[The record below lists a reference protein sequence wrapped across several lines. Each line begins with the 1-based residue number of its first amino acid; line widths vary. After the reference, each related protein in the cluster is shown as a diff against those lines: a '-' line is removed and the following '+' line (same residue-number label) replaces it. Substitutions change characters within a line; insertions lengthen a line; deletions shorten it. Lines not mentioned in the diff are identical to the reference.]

1 MANNPLELITIK
13 KTQIEENELD
23 TALLYEE
30 LGRTVSDIAKN
41 KSISYCDEYLT
52 SFSLANDEYY
62 RLKKTQ
68 EKFTN
73 IEKNS
78 TSLADEI
85 KNINKKIRI
94 NQKEI
99 REIMLRFGAAAY
111 EAYSSKSLNVEIM
124 NLLSA
129 IFEEKQRKIEDL
141 QQKLQRTKSQL
152 LKTVIQNRL
161 NSIRKSLLELFYEAA
176 ILIESNDF
184 IDMIPMKDQR
194 SVLSC
199 YRDLKNTES
208 ELVYSSKILKS
219 ELEELQKK
227 GSAEVKT
234 KLEELKIK
242 IEIAAEDEKNAA
254 VLLGTELYD
263 TLPDD
268 ITSYEIGDEAINLI
282 DQITLH
288 KRTIEKIE
296 KDIELLH
303 NELKIEEIK
312 TQIRDKNSDIERLE
326 LQIKSCTDQIENI
339 EDSIAEK
346 KSQIDAIVKEGVYI
360 DED

>member
-85 KNINKKIRI
+85 KKINKKIRI

-111 EAYSSKSLNVEIM
+111 ESYSSKSLNVEIM

-141 QQKLQRTKSQL
+141 QQKLQRTKGQL
-152 LKTVIQNRL
+152 LRTVIQNRL

-194 SVLSC
+194 SVLSR

-254 VLLGTELYD
+254 ILLGTELYD

-312 TQIRDKNSDIERLE
+312 TQIRDKKSDIERLE

>member
-13 KTQIEENELD
+13 KTQIEKNEMD

-30 LGRTVSDIAKN
+30 LGRTVSHIAKN

-111 EAYSSKSLNVEIM
+111 EAYSSKSLNDEIM
-124 NLLSA
+124 KLLSG
-129 IFEEKQRKIEDL
+129 IFEEKHRKIENL
-141 QQKLQRTKSQL
+141 EQKLERTKGQL
-152 LKTVIQNRL
+152 LRTVIQNRL

-176 ILIESNDF
+176 ILVESNDF
-184 IDMIPMKDQR
+184 IDMIPIKDQK
-194 SVLSC
+194 SVLSH
-199 YRDLKNTES
+199 YHDLKNKES

-219 ELEELQKK
+219 ELEELKEK
-227 GSAEVKT
+227 GAAEVKT
-234 KLEELKIK
+234 KLEELKVK
-242 IEIAAEDEKNAA
+242 IEIAADDEKNAA

-312 TQIRDKNSDIERLE
+312 TQIQDKNSDIERLE
-326 LQIKSCTDQIENI
+326 LQIKSCNDQIENI

-360 DED
+360 DEN

>member
-13 KTQIEENELD
+13 KTQIEENEMD

-30 LGRTVSDIAKN
+30 LGRTVSDLAKN

-99 REIMLRFGAAAY
+99 REMLLRFGAAAY
-111 EAYSSKSLNVEIM
+111 EAYSSKSLNDEIM
-124 NLLSA
+124 SLLSA
-129 IFEEKQRKIEDL
+129 IFEEKQKKIENL
-141 QQKLQRTKSQL
+141 QQKLQRTKGQL
-152 LKTVIQNRL
+152 LRTVIQNRL

-176 ILIESNDF
+176 ILVESNDF
-184 IDMIPMKDQR
+184 IDVIPMKDQQ
-194 SVLSC
+194 SVLSR
-199 YRDLKNTES
+199 YHDLKNKES
-208 ELVYSSKILKS
+208 ELVYSNKILKS
-219 ELEELQKK
+219 ELEELHKK

-234 KLEELKIK
+234 KLEELKVK

-303 NELKIEEIK
+303 NELKIEDIK

-339 EDSIAEK
+339 ENSITEK